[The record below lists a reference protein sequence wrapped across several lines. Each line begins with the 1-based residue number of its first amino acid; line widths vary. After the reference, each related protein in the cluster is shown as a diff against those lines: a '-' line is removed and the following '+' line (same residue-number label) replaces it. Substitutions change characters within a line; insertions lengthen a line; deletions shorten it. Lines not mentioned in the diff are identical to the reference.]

1 MNKCIA
7 IPIDGRCM
15 DCLFKN
21 FERLMIKY
29 PISYDDRQDFF
40 QTFNH
45 TLALNYG
52 QPIPDIHRT
61 LNKKFSQ
68 IVGIEDL
75 YAEEKIKSN
84 EQALRLY
91 SKFKTEV
98 LESSNSFEMA
108 LKLSIA
114 GNIMDYGPS
123 ADFNVQTTIQQVLDS
138 DFAID
143 HSMELEKRIKRA
155 KKILYLGDNAGE
167 IVFDKLFIETSMSK
181 DLTFAVRGGPTLND
195 VLLTDAHDIGL
206 DLIADVISNGYDAPS
221 TILSKCSED
230 FLKIY
235 TEADLIIS
243 KGQGNLEGLIDENDP
258 RIFFLLMVKCELI
271 AEKMGVEK
279 GDYVVYQSN

>member
-1 MNKCIA
+1 
-7 IPIDGRCM
+7 
-15 DCLFKN
+15 
-21 FERLMIKY
+21 
-29 PISYDDRQDFF
+29 
-40 QTFNH
+40 
-45 TLALNYG
+45 
-52 QPIPDIHRT
+52 
-61 LNKKFSQ
+61 
-68 IVGIEDL
+68 
-75 YAEEKIKSN
+75 
-84 EQALRLY
+84 
-91 SKFKTEV
+91 
-98 LESSNSFEMA
+98 
-108 LKLSIA
+108 
-114 GNIMDYGPS
+114 
-123 ADFNVQTTIQQVLDS
+123 
-138 DFAID
+138 
-143 HSMELEKRIKRA
+143 
-155 KKILYLGDNAGE
+155 
-167 IVFDKLFIETSMSK
+167 MSK